1 MTFYIF
7 NRKGRCQYY
16 HEWQRL
22 KPVRQGA
29 GSQEEDFKLMFGLC
43 WSMRAL
49 ATAIDPKSPSMKQM
63 GAPMR
68 IGDGCSFNSIKTS
81 SFKLQ
86 FLESP
91 SGLKASWRMPGSGGQ
106 PCWGAGC
113 FVLTTDP
120 SVGSMVEQLQYIYA
134 SLFVELVVKN
144 PLYTPG
150 EPFLFEPFSAALN
163 KYMRALGL
171 LS

>member
-1 MTFYIF
+1 MPCFTFYIF
-7 NRKGRCQYY
+7 NRKGACQYY

-22 KPVRQGA
+22 KPVRSGA
-29 GSQEEDFKLMFGLC
+29 GSQEEDFKLMFGLF

-49 ATAIDPKSPSMKQM
+49 SSALDPKNPAKQQM
-63 GAPMR
+63 GAPQR
-68 IGDGCSFNSIKTS
+68 IGDGCSFNSFRTS
-81 SFKLQ
+81 AYKLH

-91 SGLKASWRMPGSGGQ
+91 SGLK
-106 PCWGAGC
+106 

-120 SVGSMVEQLQYIYA
+120 SVGSLAEALQYIYA
-134 SLFVELVVKN
+134 SLFVELVAKN

-163 KYMRALGL
+163 KYMRTLGL